1 MWAAAARLRKRC
13 LLACVDLHGGRL
25 ELLAC
30 FDGIERKLL
39 MAFEGG
45 ALSPLAL
52 CNDDFQTGNSAN
64 SNR

>member
-39 MAFEGG
+39 MAFG
-45 ALSPLAL
+45 ALSTLAL
-52 CNDDFQTGNSAN
+52 CNDDFQTGNST
-64 SNR
+64 NR